1 MTNFRLHLRAENL
14 LLFASI
20 LPGQAAS
27 SIFTI
32 NALEP
37 PHGFETLYNFT
48 LLYGLGY
55 WLHADSLRRHNF
67 AWPYCRGVFVYA
79 AGFVIIPYYLFKTR
93 GAKAL
98 LTLIIFVSMYVVSML
113 LGMLAST
120 LLLAPRFD

>member
-1 MTNFRLHLRAENL
+1 MTNFHSYLTAENL

-20 LPGQAAS
+20 LLGQTAS

-32 NALEP
+32 SAMEP
-37 PHGFETLYNFT
+37 PPGFETLDSFT
-48 LLYGLGY
+48 LLYALCY
-55 WLHADSLRRHNF
+55 WLHADSLRRNF

-79 AGFVIIPYYLFKTR
+79 AGFVVIPYYLFKTR

-98 LTLIIFVSMYVVSML
+98 LTLIIFASMYGVSTL
-113 LGMLAST
+113 LGMIVST